1 MGLHSTYVKRQESM
15 LNQHIPITNQYQP
28 QEPCDDSFISLPADY
43 TSIGSTFTDTKSN
56 LDITKVN
63 MNPQICS
70 QNHLNKSRSSLNQS
84 KKLSSSQ
91 NSLNEISII
100 ENELKKARM
109 SNMSKSQSNLPDSNV
124 TQREIQKFRINPEI
138 YQKQNMML
146 SKIHSDKDI
155 ESSDDE
161 YFNNSITFNDD
172 MKNYDTISSQS
183 CCSITTEANCDF
195 EFFAQQNNDTKP
207 ALHSYHLK
215 NGENMSPKLN
225 DSYIMCLSPNKS
237 TGSNTKL
244 PVMRSFKPLI
254 CKTPSDSSS
263 ITISNAGSDGQLK
276 KNLNISPKSDTKI
289 GKNFRIRRTN
299 SKRSLDNLDTYI
311 NDSSKMERTN
321 SNRSCDLLRPKM
333 DKGTYVIRSNS
344 NKSYDIMRSYPNI
357 SETNLIYRKPSIT
370 RLNLKNLNSS
380 CIHFSDNNDRYNRNF
395 GKIDKH
401 RNSTPVLSMDSLSS
415 VLNHRGISYLDN
427 GDICNHNYGGSV
439 PDFKKIFVSEF
450 I

>member
-70 QNHLNKSRSSLNQS
+70 QNHLNKSRSSLKQS

-91 NSLNEISII
+91 TSLNEISII

-109 SNMSKSQSNLPDSNV
+109 SNISKSQSNLPDSNV

-207 ALHSYHLK
+207 SLHSYRLK

-263 ITISNAGSDGQLK
+263 ITISNSGSDGQLK

-299 SKRSLDNLDTYI
+299 SKRSLDNLDTYM

-380 CIHFSDNNDRYNRNF
+380 CIHFSDNNDRYNGNF